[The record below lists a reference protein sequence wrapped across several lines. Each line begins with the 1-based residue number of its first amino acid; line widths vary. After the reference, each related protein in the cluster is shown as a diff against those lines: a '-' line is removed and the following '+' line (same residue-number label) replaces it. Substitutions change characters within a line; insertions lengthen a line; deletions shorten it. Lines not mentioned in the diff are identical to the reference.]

1 MVKSVNKVKIKK
13 PKSYLSRK
21 NIIKDYNRFGW
32 ASLKNEIPKKLINN
46 FSKISKK
53 IAQKYGYSDMDELVI
68 NLDKNDKKL
77 KKVSEYISKITE
89 FKEIEKYLFK
99 KVKNFNSSQA
109 KKIRIEGT
117 YFIPGLPK
125 DKRLTYKFHQESS
138 YLNGKYKLN
147 KTDII
152 SAHFPLIND
161 ANKKNGTMSAL
172 NKSHL
177 DGNYSAINITGKKN
191 GFKSF
196 TPKNI
201 KTIKKNFEE
210 VQFKLNIGDV
220 LFFTKNL
227 VHKSNFN
234 YSNKC
239 RFIGIIRF
247 IR

>member
-1 MVKSVNKVKIKK
+1 MKKVKIKK

-21 NIIKDYNRFGW
+21 QMIRDYDRFGW
-32 ASLKNEIPKKLINN
+32 ASSKNEIPKRLIFN

-53 IAQKYGYSDMDELVI
+53 IAQKYGYSDMDDLAI
-68 NLDKNDKKL
+68 NLDRNDKKKL
-77 KKVSEYISKITE
+77 KKILEDISKIRE
-89 FKEIEKYLFK
+89 FKEIERYLFK
-99 KVKNFNSSQA
+99 KIKNLNTLKA
-109 KKIRIEGT
+109 KKIKIEGT
-117 YFIPGLPK
+117 YFNPGLPK
-125 DKRLTYKFHQESS
+125 DKRLAYKFHQESS
-138 YLNGKYKLN
+138 YLNGKYKFN
-147 KTDII
+147 KTDIL
-152 SAHFPLIND
+152 SAHFPLIHN

-177 DGNYSAINITGKKN
+177 EGNFSAINITGKKN

-201 KTIKKNFEE
+201 KKIEKNFEE

-227 VHKSNFN
+227 IHKSNFN
-234 YSNKC
+234 FSNKC

>member
-1 MVKSVNKVKIKK
+1 MNKVKIKK
-13 PKSYLSRK
+13 PKSYLSRI
-21 NIIKDYNRFGW
+21 NLIKDYDRFGW
-32 ASLKNEIPKKLINN
+32 ASSKNEIPKKLIIN
-46 FSKISKK
+46 FSKMSKK
-53 IAQKYGYSDMDELVI
+53 ISKKYGYSDLDDLAI
-68 NLDKNDKKL
+68 NLDKYNKKKL
-77 KKVSEYISKITE
+77 KKVLEEISKIRE
-89 FKEIEKYLFK
+89 FKKIERHLFK
-99 KVKNFNSSQA
+99 KIKTFRIDKS

-117 YFIPGLPK
+117 YFNPGLPK
-125 DKRLTYKFHQESS
+125 DKRLAYKFHQESS

-147 KTDII
+147 KTDIL
-152 SAHFPLIND
+152 SAHFPLIHD

-172 NKSHL
+172 TKSHL
-177 DGNYSAINITGKKN
+177 EGNYSAVDITGKKN

-201 KTIKKNFEE
+201 KRIEKKFEE
-210 VQFKLNIGDV
+210 VQFKLNTGDV

-227 VHKSNFN
+227 IHKSNFN